1 MLSRHFMV
9 RSEATV
15 ATVLETATLGEAIA
29 QMVKQRRQQ
38 LLVVNDKEEYVGEIT
53 SFTLAKLLLPNGG
66 STEQSR
72 EEAELET
79 ITDIDERIRPHLSR
93 RVAEF
98 AEHGNPIVHPD
109 TPLVETLK
117 LLVGGRL
124 RLPVV
129 DEKTNKLVGVISA
142 LTVLRHYQF

>member
-9 RSEATV
+9 RSEATL
-15 ATVLETATLGEAIA
+15 ATLLETATLGEAIA
-29 QMVKQRRQQ
+29 HMCKQRRQQ
-38 LLVVNDKEEYVGEIT
+38 LLIVNENNEYIGEIT
-53 SFTLAKLLLPNGG
+53 SFTLAKLLLPEG
-66 STEQSR
+66 SDGQQSR

-79 ITDIDERIRPHLSR
+79 VGDIDARIRPHLYR
-93 RVAEF
+93 RVSEF
-98 AEHGNPIVHPD
+98 AGHDNPIVHPD
-109 TPLVETLK
+109 TPLVETLA

-124 RLPVV
+124 RIPVV

>member
-1 MLSRHFMV
+1 MLSHHFMV

-15 ATVLETATLGEAIA
+15 ATVLDTATLGEAIA
-29 QMVKQRRQQ
+29 QMVKERRQQ
-38 LLVVNDKEEYVGEIT
+38 LLIVNAKQEYVGEIT

-66 STEQSR
+66 ETQQSR

-79 ITDIDERIRPHLSR
+79 VTDIDERIRPHLTR
-93 RVAEF
+93 RVTEF
-98 AEHGNPIVHPD
+98 AEHENPIVRPD

-117 LLVGGRL
+117 ILSGGRL

-129 DEKTNKLVGVISA
+129 DEKSNKLVGVISA

>member
-15 ATVLETATLGEAIA
+15 ATLHDTATLGEAIA
-29 QMVKQRRQQ
+29 QMCKQRRQQ
-38 LLVVNDKEEYVGEIT
+38 LLIVNDNEEYVGEIT
-53 SFTLAKLLLPNGG
+53 SFTLAKLLMPSEEDGLQ
-66 STEQSR
+66 TR

-79 ITDIDERIRPHLSR
+79 ITDIDDRMRPHLGR
-93 RVAEF
+93 RVSEV
-98 AEHGNPIVHPD
+98 AEHENPIVHPD
-109 TPLVETLK
+109 TPLSETLAH
-117 LLVGGRL
+117 LVSGRL
-124 RLPVV
+124 RVPVV